1 MRLKC
6 AKMRVNRGCYM
17 YWLFSLGIAIVL
29 LLSALF
35 ASWLNIIIPGSLFFV
50 GTLIAG
56 GSFLFTLM
64 AQQDIFNINSLQ
76 KYNKNLEARAEIK
89 RLNRLIRLLD
99 LFRFVAITLFF
110 FWILP
115 LKLTCIFILKWH

>member
-1 MRLKC
+1 
-6 AKMRVNRGCYM
+6 M